1 MSQNPITLYLPED
14 VYENVRRLAE
24 ESNRPVETVLL
35 ESMDL
40 LFGDMTTRIHLSVLS
55 RYTDAQLW
63 AIVHRRLSSAQL
75 IRRGELDEKGK
86 TGRLS
91 AEEEREID
99 QLVQSSD
106 QLMLLRSKALRILQN
121 RGHDITGYLGMGG

>member
-40 LFGDMTTRIHLSVLS
+40 LFGDMTTHIPLSVLS

-63 AIVHRRLSSAQL
+63 TLVHRRLSSAQL
-75 IRRGELDEKGK
+75 IRRDELDEKGK